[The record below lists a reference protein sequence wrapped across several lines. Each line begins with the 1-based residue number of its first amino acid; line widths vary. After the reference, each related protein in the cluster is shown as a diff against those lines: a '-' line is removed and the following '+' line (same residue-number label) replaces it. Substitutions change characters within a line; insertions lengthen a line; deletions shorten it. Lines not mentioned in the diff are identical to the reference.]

1 MQEIKCPNCGEL
13 FPIDASNYEQIVQ
26 QVRTM
31 EFNTE
36 LRDREKAIGE
46 QKDREWEN
54 KYEKLRYEKD
64 GEIKDLEAQLS
75 SSETDKRLA
84 VSEAERKKT
93 SSSKKRFLKKRRRFL
108 KKRSRSKL

>member
-13 FPIDASNYEQIVQ
+13 FPIDASKYEQIVQ

-46 QKDREWEN
+46 QKDREWG
-54 KYEKLRYEKD
+54 KQIR
-64 GEIKDLEAQLS
+64 EAAL
-75 SSETDKRLA
+75 
-84 VSEAERKKT
+84 
-93 SSSKKRFLKKRRRFL
+93 
-108 KKRSRSKL
+108 

>member
-1 MQEIKCPNCGEL
+1 
-13 FPIDASNYEQIVQ
+13 
-26 QVRTM
+26 M

-93 SSSKKRFLKKRRRFL
+93 SSSK
-108 KKRSRSKL
+108 SAS